1 MGTIIQACYQFM
13 LLMKRIF
20 VFFIAILAGGILCQA
35 QTPTPTPI
43 QYTYDNAGNR
53 ITREPVTLISAV
65 LEIPENPFITVR
77 WLNGEEIVQTV
88 ATVYILPDSQ
98 TDGWNTIIEWMEK
111 EEGRRRIIHKQKQS
125 DYEENI

>member
-1 MGTIIQACYQFM
+1 MGTIIQARYQS
-13 LLMKRIF
+13 LSLMKRILIF
-20 VFFIAILAGGILCQA
+20 AIAILAYGILCQA
-35 QTPTPTPI
+35 QTPTPI
-43 QYTYDNAGNR
+43 QYTYDSAGNR
-53 ITREPVTLISAV
+53 ITREPVTLISSA
-65 LEIPENPFITVR
+65 LEVPENPFITVR
-77 WLNGEEIVQTV
+77 WLNGNEIVQTV